1 MTDNLYIYNFYPK
14 KPAYIQEQSLK
25 ILQLILKLT
34 HVRFYNLKTYLHLY
48 EEATWQT
55 KLKIQRFLTANFL
68 SSTLKATKL

>member
-48 EEATWQT
+48 EEAT
-55 KLKIQRFLTANFL
+55 
-68 SSTLKATKL
+68 